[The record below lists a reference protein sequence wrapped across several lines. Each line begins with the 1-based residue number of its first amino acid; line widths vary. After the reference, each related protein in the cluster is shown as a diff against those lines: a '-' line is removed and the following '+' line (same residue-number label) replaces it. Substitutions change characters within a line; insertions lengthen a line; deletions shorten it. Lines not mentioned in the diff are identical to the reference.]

1 MGNSYDRPVVTGRFH
16 DDVDFSFAQG
26 TVQAGE
32 EPNAAPERLVRG
44 TLPRA
49 YQ

>member
-1 MGNSYDRPVVTGRFH
+1 VGNSDDRPVVHGRFH

-26 TVQAGE
+26 TLQAGE
-32 EPNAAPERLVRG
+32 EPDPAEEGPIPG
-44 TLPRA
+44 TKSRS